1 MASHQNHVVAFTPI
15 TEQLWVTFLDCR
27 EYGRCVEDLVKV
39 LWACN
44 KNNINLH
51 KCKELKPEY
60 WLLNEKTSSGEH
72 ISQQCNK
79 HEIRV
84 MGFLSD
90 RKAEVGSSKKI
101 PPFSLC
107 SFACRHLRQLY
118 RAQHY
123 QTPSH
128 AFCHH
133 ISPYDPLLHGHAWPP
148 QRT

>member
-27 EYGRCVEDLVKV
+27 EYERCVEDLVKV

-84 MGFLSD
+84 MGF
-90 RKAEVGSSKKI
+90 
-101 PPFSLC
+101 
-107 SFACRHLRQLY
+107 
-118 RAQHY
+118 
-123 QTPSH
+123 
-128 AFCHH
+128 
-133 ISPYDPLLHGHAWPP
+133 
-148 QRT
+148 